1 MTRPVPASG
10 ADPGWAAAAP
20 RPQLRIGCLTRTYLA
35 PQQAVWATLARYA
48 GGADTLLLPPG
59 VEPGLRWAILRSQ
72 EDQYLSLALLSRQL
86 RRLTLH
92 CQVEPGRERSAD
104 LLLDP
109 EYPTGAFKGARRSQV
124 NRICHTV
131 FEAVAVLL
139 DGDSLTPYRRDPRL
153 PARGGAWITIDGRT
167 WRGELLD
174 ATPHGVGLVIP
185 EPGDYQRNHP
195 LSDLAGRTGLLR
207 RKTLGVSEYHTVELV
222 RIGVRRNGIHLGLR
236 VLDSATAP
244 TAADDHPAVP

>member
-1 MTRPVPASG
+1 MIPPTPASG

-20 RPQLRIGCLTRTYLA
+20 RPQLRIGCLTRTYLVPHEA
-35 PQQAVWATLARYA
+35 LWATLARYA

-59 VEPGLRWAILRSQ
+59 AEPGLRWAILRSQ
-72 EDQYLSLALLSRQL
+72 EDQYLSLGLLSRQL

-109 EYPTGAFKGARRSQV
+109 EYPAGAFKGSRRSQV

-131 FEAVAVLL
+131 FEAVAILL
-139 DGDSLTPYRRDPRL
+139 DGDPLTPYRRDPRL
-153 PARGGAWITIDGRT
+153 PAKGGAWITIDGRT
-167 WRGELLD
+167 WRGELID
-174 ATPHGVGLVIP
+174 ATPQGVGMVIP
-185 EPGDYQRNHP
+185 EPGDYHHNHP
-195 LSDLAGRTGLLR
+195 LGDLAGRTGLLR
-207 RKTLGVSEYHTVELV
+207 RKTYGVSEYHSVELI

-236 VLDSATAP
+236 LLDPVSAP
-244 TAADDHPAVP
+244 PAVGERPGTP

>member
-1 MTRPVPASG
+1 MTPPSFADG
-10 ADPGWAAAAP
+10 ADSRRIANPP
-20 RPQLRIGCLTRTYLA
+20 RPQLRIGCLTRSYLV

-59 VEPGLRWAILRSQ
+59 AEPGLRWAILRSQ
-72 EDQYLSLALLSRQL
+72 EDQYLSLGLLSRQP

-131 FEAVAVLL
+131 FEAVAILL
-139 DGDSLTPYRRDPRL
+139 NGDPLTPYRRDPRL
-153 PARGGAWITIDGRT
+153 PAKGGAWITIDGRT

-174 ATPHGVGLVIP
+174 ATPQGVGLIIP
-185 EPGDYQRNHP
+185 EPGDYQHNHP
-195 LSDLAGRTGLLR
+195 LGDLAGRTGLLR

-236 VLDSATAP
+236 VLDPAAAP
-244 TAADDHPAVP
+244 PAADERLTPP